1 MNLFVIVQI
10 KRIQVTYVMVIYT
23 QPALVYL

>member
-10 KRIQVTYVMVIYT
+10 KRIQVTYVMVIDT